1 MEISINLDSDKR
13 KNKYDGLESIS
24 KEFENSL
31 SNKSRS
37 IYEQLLEDHE
47 LASKYK
53 GKLKGFIKEGMKD
66 VSRDYDENFKYIEY
80 NSKSNNYYIY
90 DFSQGNFKRT
100 KTTLKELKKSNL
112 SIGNIY
118 SINKNNQLER
128 DFAIEY
134 QVKDDVNYALWN
146 LEDW

>member
-1 MEISINLDSDKR
+1 
-13 KNKYDGLESIS
+13 
-24 KEFENSL
+24 
-31 SNKSRS
+31 
-37 IYEQLLEDHE
+37 
-47 LASKYK
+47 
-53 GKLKGFIKEGMKD
+53 MKD
-66 VSRDYDENFKYIEY
+66 ISRDYDENFKYIEY

-146 LEDW
+146 LED